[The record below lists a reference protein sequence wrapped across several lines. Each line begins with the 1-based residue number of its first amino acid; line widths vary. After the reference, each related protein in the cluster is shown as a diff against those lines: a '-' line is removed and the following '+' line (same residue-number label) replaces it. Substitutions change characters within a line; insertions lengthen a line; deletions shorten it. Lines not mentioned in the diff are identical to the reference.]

1 MKAALSRRLERV
13 KAVFSAW
20 SADRCARKA
29 AALSYYTAFSLAPI
43 LVMVLWLVGLVAD
56 AKAASEELR
65 SQLVALI
72 GPSSEE
78 ALDALVVHTLEEAS
92 GGIAALLALPVLLV
106 GATTA
111 FSELK
116 QSLDEI
122 WGVEPETRSGIW
134 GFLRTRLLSF
144 GMILVIAFLLLVSLA
159 ANAAVALASKRLA
172 DWVGLSGAVALQVV
186 STAVTLL
193 VVFVIFASIYKLL
206 PAIELRWRD
215 VARAAG
221 VTTVLFLLGQLAIG
235 VYLGNSSTAN
245 AYGAAG
251 SLAVLML
258 WIYYSTSV
266 FFLGAELNKFWLH
279 LGREKAARAQADARA
294 RPARAAT
301 GLGASHIRME

>member
-1 MKAALSRRLERV
+1 VKTTLRRSVDFIKALA
-13 KAVFSAW
+13 AAW
-20 SADRCARKA
+20 SDDHCSRKA
-29 AALSYYTAFSLAPI
+29 AALAYYTAFSLAPI
-43 LVMVLWLVGLVAD
+43 LVIVLWIVGLFAD

-65 SQLVALI
+65 TQLSALV
-72 GPSSEE
+72 GPSGEE
-78 ALDALVVHTLEEAS
+78 ALDALIVHTLEESKGAM
-92 GGIAALLALPVLLV
+92 AALLALPVLLL

-122 WGVEPETRSGIW
+122 WGVQPQAQSGIW

-144 GMILVIAFLLLVSLA
+144 GLILVIAFLLLVSLA
-159 ANAAVALASKRLA
+159 ANAFVALTSQRLA
-172 DWVGLSGAVALQVV
+172 DWIGLGGTIALQVL
-186 STAVTLL
+186 STALTLFVVTA
-193 VVFVIFASIYKLL
+193 IFAAIYKLL

-215 VARAAG
+215 VGRAAL

-235 VYLGNSSTAN
+235 LYLGNSATAN

-266 FFLGAELNKFWLH
+266 FFIGAELNKFWLH
-279 LGREKAARAQADARA
+279 LGRQKQGRVNAPQQAGV
-294 RPARAAT
+294 AT
-301 GLGASHIRME
+301 A

>member
-1 MKAALSRRLERV
+1 MKAALRRRLDRI
-13 KAVFSAW
+13 KAIAAAW
-20 SADRCARKA
+20 SDDRCSRKA
-29 AALSYYTAFSLAPI
+29 AALAYYTAFSLAPI
-43 LVMVLWLVGLVAD
+43 LVIVLWLVGLVAD

-65 SQLVALI
+65 EQLVALV

-78 ALDALVVHTLEEAS
+78 ALDALVVHTLQEAS
-92 GGIAALLALPVLLV
+92 GGAAALLALPVLLI

-122 WGVEPETRSGIW
+122 WGVEPEAQSGIW

-159 ANAAVALASKRLA
+159 ANAAVAVSSKQLA
-172 DWVGLSGAVALQVV
+172 DWVGLSGTLALQVV
-186 STAVTLL
+186 STAMTLL

-221 VTTVLFLLGQLAIG
+221 VTTVLFLLGQIAIG
-235 VYLGNSSTAN
+235 VYLGNSATAN

-266 FFLGAELNKFWLH
+266 FFLGAELNKFWLK
-279 LGREKAARAQADARA
+279 LGQEKGSQPRAAE
-294 RPARAAT
+294 PARIAPA
-301 GLGASHIRME
+301 